1 MIRRFPLLR
10 SAEEMAD
17 LVNEIGF
24 LPFFVNSIP
33 GFSIEESTP
42 GELWFSESADGP
54 WEWKGPAIER
64 ANCAYGKFFQNKA
77 MYISREWFP
86 HFANYRRDGYD
97 FEGFYA
103 DGLARNQD
111 KKLIDALN
119 RTGPALTKALK
130 REAGY
135 AGKDG
140 LKGFDG
146 VLTRLQMQTFVLT
159 DGIEHLTDR
168 FGQAY
173 GWGICRYATP
183 EQRYGEDCFAEVYE
197 LPPEESQRRI
207 LEHLQKLLP
216 DADDAARMRILGKP
230 ATLR

>member
-10 SAEEMAD
+10 SADELAD
-17 LVNEIGF
+17 LVNELGF
-24 LPFFVNSIP
+24 LPFFANSIP

-42 GELWFSESADGP
+42 GELWFSDTADGP
-54 WEWKGPAIER
+54 WEWTGPVIEK

-86 HFANYRRDGYD
+86 DFANFRRDGYD
-97 FEGFYA
+97 FEGFYEE
-103 DGLARNQD
+103 GFARSGD
-111 KKLIDALN
+111 KKIVDALN
-119 RTGPALTKALK
+119 RGGPLLSKSLK

-146 VLTRLQMQTFVLT
+146 ALTRLQMQTFVLT
-159 DGIEHLTDR
+159 DGIEYATDR
-168 FGQAY
+168 FGQTY

-183 EQRYGEDCFAEVYE
+183 EQRFGEDFLAEAYE
-197 LPPEESQRRI
+197 LPPEESKRR
-207 LEHLQKLLP
+207 LTEHLRKILP
-216 DADDAARMRILGKP
+216 DADGDALARALGKT
-230 ATLR
+230 ATNR